1 MKLKAPKSVVLG
13 VAFLAAP
20 LSALAQTTAVVPLLP
35 PASWHLVNS
44 ELLGLDIVREWGGD
58 PVIEREYGVKSLI
71 RHVYQYD
78 NQAAEALFEE
88 AADASSAYGLLT
100 YYQTEAMS
108 PEKGLE
114 LAVGGRAGSIM
125 ARGRYFIRV
134 PRPDRQRSQ
143 LSDGEFH
150 SLLAF
155 IAATRPQPEAEA
167 GLPAPLP
174 QLGRVPGSEKYIL
187 GPEAARRILSA
198 LPVDLIGF
206 SQNAEVKTATYVSGK
221 DRARVVAIAYPT
233 PQIARVRFG
242 AMEHFL
248 SLNQDH
254 GPGSLYGKR
263 RASFV
268 FLFLDT
274 GSQVSATRLMDQF
287 DVSQHVVRN
296 EKYQGDES
304 IAVQLVKLVLANL
317 VLVGILAGGAVL
329 VGTLIFLSRK
339 LAAKWFPESAWGRP
353 EEGRIIRLNLS

>member
-1 MKLKAPKSVVLG
+1 VKLKAPKCVVLG

-20 LSALAQTTAVVPLLP
+20 LAALAQKAAVVPLVP
-35 PASWHLVNS
+35 PASWRLVNS
-44 ELLGLDIVREWGGD
+44 APLGLDMVGEWGGD

-71 RHVYQYD
+71 RRVYQYD

-100 YYQTEAMS
+100 YYQNEAMI

-114 LAVGGRAGSIM
+114 LAVGPAGSIM

-134 PRPDRQRSQ
+134 PRPARERSQ

-155 IAATRPQPEAEA
+155 IAATRPQSEAETS
-167 GLPAPLP
+167 LPAPLP
-174 QLGRVPGSEKYIL
+174 ESGRVPGSEKYIL
-187 GPEAARRILSA
+187 GPEAARRILPA
-198 LPVDLIGF
+198 LPADLIGF
-206 SQNAEVKTATYVSGK
+206 SQGAEVKTATYVSGK

-268 FLFLDT
+268 FLFSDAGAQ
-274 GSQVSATRLMDQF
+274 GSASRLMNEF

-296 EKYQGDES
+296 EKYPGDES
-304 IAVQLVKLVLANL
+304 IAVQLVKLILANL
-317 VLVGILAGGAVL
+317 VLVGILAGGATL
-329 VGTLIFLSRK
+329 VGTLIFISRK
-339 LAAKWFPESAWGRP
+339 LAEKWFPESAWARP
-353 EEGRIIRLNLS
+353 EEGRIIKLNLS